1 MVAITSRIASA
12 VKQRFECV
20 ATILGTVFR
29 NLNGVYNGFV
39 FVFVSSVEL
48 NLMTALK
55 GLGQEYSAY
64 STHFST
70 FMIVA
75 ATDIKHRS

>member
-29 NLNGVYNGFV
+29 NLNGVYNG